1 MFCFANLC
9 CFRARFC
16 ASSDDLERSKGA
28 AEMLGLQETPND
40 KTVVANIGDVQ
51 EEHLM
56 TVICDLQ
63 TECDRKIHVK
73 T

>member
-40 KTVVANIGDVQ
+40 KTVVANLEMFKKNI
-51 EEHLM
+51 
-56 TVICDLQ
+56 
-63 TECDRKIHVK
+63 
-73 T
+73 